1 MRLAEAR
8 TSKVRRR
15 RVWVAVLTARCQAP
29 PLRRRLSTC
38 AGTGARKYL
47 RRGPYYAGDVSSV
60 MVGCRGTGRFAHE
73 QPRDSQGQ
81 WFVVGRARRKSRCE
95 EQPSARQ
102 CRTLQRWRRAKAPR
116 TWARGAGV
124 RAATRR
130 VANSCCPWPWKWPF
144 FSCKFT
150 TFVKTTLQALRTALR
165 RCDSRTRLDEL
176 YRNLRGHFSVR
187 PTVRRGGAKD

>member
-1 MRLAEAR
+1 MEVASARLRAA
-8 TSKVRRR
+8 S
-15 RVWVAVLTARCQAP
+15 AAS
-29 PLRRRLSTC
+29 STLDVE
-38 AGTGARKYL
+38 GSGARKYL
-47 RRGPYYAGDVSSV
+47 RRGLDFAGDLLSL